1 MMLMSDL
8 VQTVLVKV
16 NSIKSNKKVSY
27 FRWFNFS
34 VLSPCTP
41 ELRMLNGK
49 LSIFSL
55 NSSAH
60 YLVEACAELKLNVK
74 ITFTVVG
81 KRHRIR

>member
-1 MMLMSDL
+1 MLTLDL

-27 FRWFNFS
+27 FWWFNFS
-34 VLSPCTP
+34 VLSTCTT
-41 ELRMLNGK
+41 ELRMLKGK
-49 LSIFSL
+49 LSILSL
-55 NSSAH
+55 NSSAD
-60 YLVEACAELKLNVK
+60 YLVEACTELKLNIK